1 MTRLTEGWETRS
13 QSFYFAPRALKQI
26 TDAFNE
32 SDANI
37 IYVVVGG
44 RRELEH
50 VLCLL
55 ASALCNGDVGL
66 YVPTQFLAEVTLQ
79 ATAGQVNA
87 VWGCAPRYVKWKRVV
102 FNHTDDPELA
112 TYVWCLYPGMRAS
125 RGYSQVDTFLVCRHA
140 DFQTEITNTEWMYT
154 LALYSKQG
162 TRVLIVEDARWFDEQ
177 QFLST
182 QNDASTK
189 IIRL

>member
-1 MTRLTEGWETRS
+1 M
-13 QSFYFAPRALKQI
+13 
-26 TDAFNE
+26 
-32 SDANI
+32 
-37 IYVVVGG
+37 
-44 RRELEH
+44 
-50 VLCLL
+50 LCLL
-55 ASALCNGDVGL
+55 ASALHNGNVGL
-66 YVPTQFLAEVTLQ
+66 YVPTQFLAEVTLK
-79 ATAGQVNA
+79 ATAEQVNA
-87 VWGCAPRYVKWKRVV
+87 VWGCAPRYVKGKRVV

-177 QFLST
+177 QVKSFH
-182 QNDASTK
+182 NDASVK
-189 IIRL
+189 IIKL